1 MKKSVRIFITAI
13 SLALCW
19 TVVMGLMA
27 GSTLS
32 SYLSHRE
39 LRFATPYSK
48 VFEKHRKTFPAPP
61 VTLQIE
67 GEGTLWVYLLP
78 GKTFSVLGHP
88 RIWDIRYH
96 PGTGGNGVLSIKK
109 VNINYFEPITVTLP
123 AGINV
128 SGKALERLYI
138 SRFSGGLMTV
148 RCSAVGLISVDSCKL
163 TGFCQESPVT
173 GNDNEIMFGRS
184 NRIDSLTVLINGSG
198 RLKLETVGKVFN
210 HFSLANSVR
219 VEGNLDLIRTVK
231 LK

>member
-32 SYLSHRE
+32 SYLSHGE
-39 LRFATPYSK
+39 LRFAIPYSK
-48 VFEKHRKTFPAPP
+48 VFEKYRKTFPAP

-67 GEGTLWVYLLP
+67 GEGTLWVYLVP

-109 VNINYFEPITVTLP
+109 VNLNYSEPITITLP

-138 SRFSGGLMTV
+138 SRFSGGHMTV
-148 RCSAVGLISVDSCKL
+148 RCSAVGLISADSCKL
-163 TGFCQESPVT
+163 TGFRQESPVT
-173 GNDNEIMFGRS
+173 GNDNEIIFGRS

-198 RLKLETVGKVFN
+198 RLKLETVGKVLN
-210 HFSLANSVR
+210 QFSLANSVR
-219 VEGNLDLIRTVK
+219 VEGNLDLIRAVK